1 MSVARIVLLGVMVGV
16 LTLFTIANVSPVS
29 LVFLGTR
36 TPSLPL
42 AVWMGGAIALGALT
56 SFLLQFLSYLPQNS
70 PSRSRSSFREVPRRR
85 RSFSREIP
93 QPEEQEEPEIEYSQP
108 PPPEK
113 PSRKP
118 ASDWEESYSENWDFE
133 EEAETDNLSK
143 QEIKDDYPR
152 DQKVVEPKSYETSQQ
167 PKASS
172 QDGSV
177 YSYSYRDPT
186 ESGAGRTEVVYDAN
200 YRVITPPYQ
209 PAAEEEEVENDGEDW
224 GFEEDEEFN
233 QEVDKQQRKE

>member
-1 MSVARIVLLGVMVGV
+1 MSVARIVLLGLMVGA
-16 LTLFTIANVSPVS
+16 LTLFAIANGLPVS
-29 LVFLGTR
+29 LVFLGTK
-36 TPSLPL
+36 TPALPL
-42 AVWMGGAIALGALT
+42 AVWIGGALALGALT
-56 SFLLQFLSYLPQNS
+56 SFLLQFLSYLPRNY
-70 PSRSRSSFREVPRRR
+70 PSRSRSNFREIPRRS

-93 QPEEQEEPEIEYSQP
+93 QPEEPELEYSQP

-113 PSRKP
+113 SRRKP

-133 EEAETDNLSK
+133 EQVETDDSREQDIEK
-143 QEIKDDYPR
+143 DYPR
-152 DQKVVEPKSYETSQQ
+152 DQRVAQPKSYETSKQ

-186 ESGAGRTEVVYDAN
+186 ESGAGKTEVVYDAN

-209 PAAEEEEVENDGEDW
+209 PPAEVEEVEKDGEDW

-233 QEVDKQQRKE
+233 QEVEKQQKPK